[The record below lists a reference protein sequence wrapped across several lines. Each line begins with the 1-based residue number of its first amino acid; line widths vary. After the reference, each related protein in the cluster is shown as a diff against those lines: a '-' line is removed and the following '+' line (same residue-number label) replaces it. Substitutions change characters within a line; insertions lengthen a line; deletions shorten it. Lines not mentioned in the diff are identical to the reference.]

1 MRTTGVIVTYRTNP
15 IAQLAVEGRIRTLAP
30 TCPCGAPATG
40 DYPGI
45 GLACDAC
52 LRRQRRAASSWRPV
66 VGAVDHD
73 SPGGDTVSE
82 NGHRQ
87 EGP

>member
-1 MRTTGVIVTYRTNP
+1 MRTTGVIVTCRTNP

-45 GLACDAC
+45 GPACDAC
-52 LRRQRRAASSWRPV
+52 LRRQRRAASAWRPIL
-66 VGAVDHD
+66 GTTGDR
-73 SPGGDTVSE
+73 DTVPE